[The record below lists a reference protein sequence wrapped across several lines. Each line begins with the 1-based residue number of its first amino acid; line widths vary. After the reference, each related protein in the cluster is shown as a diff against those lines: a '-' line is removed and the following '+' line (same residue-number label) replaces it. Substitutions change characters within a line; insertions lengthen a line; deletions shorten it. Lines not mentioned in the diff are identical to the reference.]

1 VIAQVVRRP
10 SSEADKARTETIGD
24 DPNREVTIYIGDSHM
39 KVSII
44 LSNGKGMDMKNN

>member
-24 DPNREVTIYIGDSHM
+24 DPNREVTIYIGDDFHM
-39 KVSII
+39 MTVT
-44 LSNGKGMDMKNN
+44 